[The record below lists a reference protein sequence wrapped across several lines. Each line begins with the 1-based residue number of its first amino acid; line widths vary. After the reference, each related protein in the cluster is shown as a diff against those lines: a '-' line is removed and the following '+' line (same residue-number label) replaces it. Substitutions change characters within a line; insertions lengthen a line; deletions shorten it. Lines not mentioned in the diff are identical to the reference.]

1 MSKKFAVFAVAV
13 LIVLI
18 VAAGAGVMNAA
29 AQPAGAYDFGGY
41 PPPGA
46 TPPGYPPPGGG
57 DGKNTPAPTWTPGPP
72 DRPFDAGN
80 LSYNDS
86 NRPAAAGP
94 ARVALTEKMTAQAGR
109 VVVSRSIFARLL
121 DLLRGWLLYAK

>member
-1 MSKKFAVFAVAV
+1 MSIKLAAAL

-18 VAAGAGVMNAA
+18 VAAGAGVLNAA
-29 AQPAGAYDFGGY
+29 AQPGGAYDFGGY

-72 DRPFDAGN
+72 DRPFDAG

-86 NRPAAAGP
+86 TRPGAAGRG
-94 ARVALTEKMTAQAGR
+94 RVVLTEKMTAAGR
-109 VVVSRSIFARLL
+109 VVVSRSIFARLV